1 MLLICDMVLP
11 SMLQRLLFRLM
22 NCSWQFRLTFCL
34 LSLLFATSTQA
45 PAACAAEKLV
55 VAYGPLNAAVS
66 IKDLETLVN
75 TGDVPGSLRFYLNL
89 AGLDPAM
96 LRNLLS
102 MELGASRDFM
112 TGMLTSDSGEQLLAQ
127 MSQVVHLPPNRPD
140 IQVLKSA
147 EQDYRQPSE
156 AENIEALR
164 TALTKAAD
172 DRQVTVLEVLQSY
185 PTEKVYLNAVK
196 LIQFANSLESEA
208 AQLDQEFTSTNNSSI
223 TRSDQ

>member
-11 SMLQRLLFRLM
+11 RMLQRLPFRLM
-22 NCSWQFRLTFCL
+22 NCSWQFRATFCL
-34 LSLLFATSTQA
+34 LSLLFAISTQA
-45 PAACAAEKLV
+45 PSACAAEKLV
-55 VAYGPLNAAVS
+55 VTYGPLNAAVS

-112 TGMLTSDSGEQLLAQ
+112 TGMLASDSGEQLLAQ
-127 MSQVVHLPPNRPD
+127 MSQVVHLPPNRPE

-147 EQDYRQPSE
+147 EQNYTQPSE
-156 AENIEALR
+156 AENIAALR

-172 DRQVTVLEVLQSY
+172 DRRVTVLEVLQAY
-185 PTEKVYLNAVK
+185 PTEKVYLNAVR
-196 LIQFANSLESEA
+196 LIRFANSLQSEGT
-208 AQLDQEFTSTNNSSI
+208 QSGQ
-223 TRSDQ
+223 